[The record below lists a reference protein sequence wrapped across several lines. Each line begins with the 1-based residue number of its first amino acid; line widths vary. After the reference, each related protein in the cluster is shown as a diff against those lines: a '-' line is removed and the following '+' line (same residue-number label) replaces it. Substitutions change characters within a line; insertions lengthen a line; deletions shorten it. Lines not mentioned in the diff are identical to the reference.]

1 MYLIKRDKMIVD
13 KSLERIVI
21 MVKGLYGSQIS
32 NHKVIGYCWKHKGAL
47 TVKQLKQKRCLQK
60 QCHALE
66 RYEHEYWRQRELI
79 KQRRIMKRKVNK
91 I

>member
-1 MYLIKRDKMIVD
+1 MIIDKIVRKD
-13 KSLERIVI
+13 YN
-21 MVKGLYGSQIS
+21 MVYGLYGSHIS
-32 NHKVIGYCWKHKGAL
+32 NKRVIGYCWKHKGAL

-66 RYEHEYWRQRELI
+66 RYEHEYWRQRELT
-79 KQRRIMKRKVNK
+79 KQRRIMRRKVNK

>member
-1 MYLIKRDKMIVD
+1 MIVD

-47 TVKQLKQKRCLQK
+47 TVKQLKHKECLKK
-60 QCHALE
+60 QCSALE
-66 RYEHEYWRQRELI
+66 KYEHEFWRQRELT
-79 KQRRIMKRKVNK
+79 KQRRKNRREVIS
-91 I
+91 